1 MTIRAM
7 RFEALKESDHSKEL
21 KQALQEGIDAFRA
34 TGRVVTAEMANNAI
48 RAVELALLE
57 AEGTSAGSRASKE
70 ARPKVIRRSRYA
82 KWSEEDFQALSALN
96 WHVLDPLWERV
107 EAGEVTVDEELT
119 QQQQQAIERGYRKV
133 PGDART
139 ERWPESQ
146 LISKLRYL
154 VKAFKHAEQR
164 NLVMS

>member
-1 MTIRAM
+1 MTIRGM
-7 RFEALKESDHSKEL
+7 RFEALQEPDHSNEL
-21 KQALQEGIDAFRA
+21 KQALREGIDAFRA
-34 TGRVVTAEMANNAI
+34 TGRVVTAEMANKAV

-57 AEGTSAGSRASKE
+57 KSGASAGPKSGQ
-70 ARPKVIRRSRYA
+70 PKVIRRSRYA
-82 KWSEEDFQALSALN
+82 KWSEDDFQALSELN
-96 WHVLDPLWERV
+96 WPVLDPLWERV

-119 QQQQQAIERGYRKV
+119 QQQQQTIERGYRKV

-164 NLVMS
+164 NLVAS